1 MRMLL
6 HHFIICVGWWNHQ
19 CNQDTEL
26 SHHHKDFPRLHLFS
40 HVSFFLKFSSC
51 PWENGP
57 LCYLV
62 LCFQNCALLL
72 EITAKCLWEQEWKY
86 GKGIP
91 SMEASNSYL
100 GSRTDYDNAKLQAHG
115 QGPEDRGLFLRLISC
130 LNKMLADAGRVRVVR
145 HLTLI
150 SIITALSIERKKDF
164 FNPVPFLGLSH
175 ITPHGQLPTPSI
187 RCPCSASHCQHILCL
202 LEEPGGLSWRW
213 LVFSLASI
221 CGNIL
226 LKAPWKCWVQGHDFK
241 ILLNSNCSW

>member
-1 MRMLL
+1 MLKSGNW
-6 HHFIICVGWWNHQ
+6 HWNNAYASTPLYYL
-19 CNQDTEL
+19 C
-26 SHHHKDFPRLHLFS
+26 RLVEPPVQSRYRTIPSPQRLPSFASLFTC
-40 HVSFFLKFSSC
+40 FFLLKFSSG

-164 FNPVPFLGLSH
+164 FNPVPFGTLSH
-175 ITPHGQLPTPSI
+175 HTTWPVTHSFYPMSLLCLTLPTHPVLAG
-187 RCPCSASHCQHILCL
+187 RTRRAILMLACL
-202 LEEPGGLSWRW
+202 LLG
-213 LVFSLASI
+213 
-221 CGNIL
+221 
-226 LKAPWKCWVQGHDFK
+226 
-241 ILLNSNCSW
+241 